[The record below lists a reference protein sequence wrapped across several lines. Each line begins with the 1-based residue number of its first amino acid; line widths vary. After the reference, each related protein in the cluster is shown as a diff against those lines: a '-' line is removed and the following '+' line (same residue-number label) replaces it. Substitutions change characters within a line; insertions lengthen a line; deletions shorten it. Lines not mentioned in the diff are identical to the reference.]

1 MKGGAIIKVG
11 RYESFHKHIE
21 LTIWEE
27 GFCEA
32 LFLFFVPGG
41 QPVREENGVRNDENG
56 YRKNENGFR
65 ASLQHSLKRSG
76 RTGV

>member
-32 LFLFFVPGG
+32 LFLFSYP
-41 QPVREENGVRNDENG
+41 E
-56 YRKNENGFR
+56 
-65 ASLQHSLKRSG
+65 ASP
-76 RTGV
+76 